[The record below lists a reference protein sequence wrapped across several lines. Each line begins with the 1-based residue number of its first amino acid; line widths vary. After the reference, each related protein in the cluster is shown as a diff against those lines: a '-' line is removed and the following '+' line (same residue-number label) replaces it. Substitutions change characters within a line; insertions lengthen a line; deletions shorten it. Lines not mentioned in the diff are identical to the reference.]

1 MTKQDRDSSG
11 WKWFSTPD
19 VGVNVKRKNERNESV
34 MLSSAMCEFSFSVL
48 CRILA
53 SPIF

>member
-19 VGVNVKRKNERNESV
+19 VGVNVKKKNERNESV
-34 MLSSAMCEFSFSVL
+34 KLSSAMCEFSVL
-48 CRILA
+48 CRILV